1 MTTPTR
7 PRGRRPGRSDTQGTI
22 RAAANTLF
30 LRDGYEKVSLR
41 AVAREAEVDPA
52 LVHHYFASK
61 AALFLLAL
69 TGATWE
75 VERDVTSV
83 LDGPTE
89 GVGRRAVRL
98 LLEHQGPTAP
108 APLENLMDGPN
119 GDGVARARA
128 AIEMVAREVFLPV
141 ATHFGHVDATLRA
154 QLAAS
159 ALVGVQLGRRTS
171 RPHATSQA
179 LLGPLARTL
188 QYYLVDPW

>member
-52 LVHHYFASK
+52 LVHHYFTSK

-69 TGATWE
+69 TGVAWE
-75 VERDVTSV
+75 VERDIATVV
-83 LDGPTE
+83 DGPTD
-89 GVGRRAVRL
+89 GVGHRAVQL
-98 LLEHQGPTAP
+98 LLERRDASVS
-108 APLENLMDGPN
+108 APLAALVDGPQ
-119 GDGVARARA
+119 GEVAARARA
-128 AIEMVAREVFLPV
+128 AIEMVAREVLVPV
-141 ATHFGHVDATLRA
+141 AAHFGHADATLRA

-159 ALVGVQLGRRTS
+159 ALVGVQVGHVPS
-171 RPHATSQA
+171 RPLPSRAFLS
-179 LLGPLARTL
+179 PLARTL
-188 QYYLVDPW
+188 QYYLVDTW